1 METRKIALRSLTSM
15 AFLGIIAAGAC
26 IERPINTESQKRTE
40 TARGIILNDT
50 CISARNGI

>member
-15 AFLGIIAAGAC
+15 AFLGIIAAEAC

-50 CISARNGI
+50 CISARNRI